1 MPTHP
6 CLYLDTTSHVMHMA
20 IAGAD
25 GAWVVRQNTH
35 TSQRYHSAVIFPEL
49 QALLADA
56 GVSAQDLKALVVNR
70 GPGSFTGIRTGLT
83 VVRVLA
89 QFGPNLDPSQVYG
102 VTTFD
107 VIAAAMAEQHPGQ
120 SVSIWLDALRGQAYH
135 AVLCWQAGQIVTH
148 QPAALVSVE
157 QLHQQLAQANGH
169 QNTNQVV
176 VVSSSALLPEALEAD
191 APVVVLNET
200 PLLNVPRLMQ
210 TLVAAQPQDFAL
222 GWEALLP
229 LYLQDPNITVKR
241 SPVAGTVSAAC

>member
-1 MPTHP
+1 MPTPP

-20 IAGAD
+20 IALAD
-25 GAWVVRQNTH
+25 GGLVVRQNTH

-56 GVSAQDLKALVVNR
+56 GLSAKDLRALVVNR

-83 VVRVLA
+83 VGRVLA

-107 VIAAAMAEQHPGQ
+107 VIAAAMAGQYPGQ
-120 SVSIWLDALRGQAYH
+120 SVSIWLDALRGKAYH
-135 AVLCWQAGQIVTH
+135 AVLCWQAGQITTH
-148 QPAALVSVE
+148 QPPALVPVE

-169 QNTNQVV
+169 QVV
-176 VVSSSALLPEALEAD
+176 VVSSPALLPETLGAD
-191 APVVVLNET
+191 VPVVVLNET
-200 PLLNVPRLMQ
+200 PLDVPRLMQ
-210 TLVAAQPQDFAL
+210 TLVAANPQAFAL

-229 LYLQDPNITVKR
+229 VYLQDPNITVKG
-241 SPVAGTVSAAC
+241 SSGAGTAPAAC